1 MQVQQGEQMV
11 SCAEATGCICHWAKG
26 GFSVAILTPNKRLEA
41 LEPAWFESFEWS
53 WAGGNGHDGKGP
65 R

>member
-11 SCAEATGCICHWAKG
+11 SCTEATGCICHWAKG
-26 GFSVAILTPNKRLEA
+26 RLLCCELDPNKRLEL
-41 LEPAWFESFEWS
+41 LELAWFESFWWS
-53 WAGGNGHDGKGP
+53 LG